1 MNEKLW
7 QKLYQQNHN
16 QGEIYNAENINKSYQ
31 QNHNQGEIYNAEN
44 INIVK
49 EQIIKISDNEIKTRQ
64 LIAAS
69 PYKGLDKFDQS
80 DTDLFFGRASL
91 ISSLIQ
97 VISQKNLILLFGAS
111 GSGKSSVILAGLI
124 PKLKEKWRT
133 TFEEFVFKPGKNP
146 FISLSAALMR
156 NNENEAELALEAE
169 NNTLVEIITNLKN
182 KKKGKTQWLIYI
194 DQFEELFTNINN
206 ERKRNSFINSLVH
219 LYESLQTSQEQTVK
233 IVMTMRADFLEQI
246 SFYPN
251 LAGIIQGNMHLI
263 PDMLPNE
270 LWLAIEQP
278 AAKHG
283 VVFEEGLVDEIINE
297 FKGQAGLLPLL
308 QYTLDLLWKRDN
320 IIDPNDPTQTQPH
333 PHTDRTLNLITYR
346 ELGGVTGALQQR
358 ANEIYQSLDQEQQ
371 EITKQ
376 IFLKLINT
384 VETKSG
390 IKTVSR
396 RAERNEFNGELV
408 ENTLIKFIKEKL
420 LVTHNYNLN
429 EETVLTTSNKS
440 PKNSSTVEVAHE
452 ILLDSWG
459 KLKEWINDNKKV
471 ISIKNWLTNETT
483 YWLRLKNENEN
494 KVNEELLKGSRLD
507 ELIDLEDKGVFDNL
521 GGLSIDEQQFI
532 QASIKYRDRS
542 EQEKLERILD
552 ASISSSQLLFASNN
566 KLDALVNLIKIGDT
580 LQKELE
586 KYEYSRL
593 RFLIIFGKLFNELA
607 EYNSIPAHEGIVSSI
622 SFSREE
628 DEIFASVGYQDR
640 IIKFW
645 RRDGTQMKIIDSKH
659 LLPIRDLTFSSD
671 GEMLAS
677 ASEDGSVKLWQ
688 TRILKEPEDSN
699 QFIFIEQYGMPIG
712 HEDDVS
718 SISFNDKRKI
728 IASASSDGTV
738 KLWSYEDNTFKS
750 LLKHKDQ
757 VFCVSCSP
765 NGEIIAAGDCNG
777 NVRLW
782 NGDGEL
788 LKEFQAHSNSVSTVG
803 FNPDNETL
811 ISCSSDKYIKLWH
824 LHKES
829 IEEPIIEF
837 SEDEE
842 VYCATFSPDGK
853 KIASANKDG
862 TIVIRFTDG
871 KLLKTLKGHRG
882 FVSKVIFSP
891 DGKFLISSGEDGTI
905 KFWHCQSRFEGHD
918 DEIWGID
925 FSANGETLIT
935 ASSDKTARLWKRNGD
950 CLRILAHESKVYDAK
965 LSPDGSTVVTVTV
978 DGVIRIWNDI
988 QANDHKVL
996 CKPISISEAIANS
1009 ISFSPTD
1016 DIFLMAGKDGT
1027 IKVFDLK
1034 GKLLAQKPTDE
1045 ENLIMVT
1052 LSHNGK
1058 IIASTSNDKTVKLWK
1073 FDNEKLSQILEPL
1086 TDFEENVYHV
1096 SFSNDDQKIATVN
1109 QSGDFFEIKLW
1120 DLDGKI
1126 IKTIKGNH
1134 KDSIRDLRFNQ
1145 DDQMIAL
1152 VTSHCLEFW
1161 NLNGILLQSIQ
1172 LNDINNDINNIFRAS
1187 ISHDWSA
1194 IALSYP
1200 KNDYENKVEFWNLNL
1215 KETVEDA
1222 RRYLDEYLKLG

>member
-1 MNEKLW
+1 MAQSEVSSQFNVDLKHSQGAQVGDNNSQTNNYYSSNDPEEEPLREFKKEEKLPP
-7 QKLYQQNHN
+7 
-16 QGEIYNAENINKSYQ
+16 
-31 QNHNQGEIYNAEN
+31 
-44 INIVK
+44 
-49 EQIIKISDNEIKTRQ
+49 
-64 LIAAS
+64 S
-69 PYKGLDKFDQS
+69 PYKGLERFEAEDS
-80 DTDLFFGRASL
+80 DRFYGRKK
-91 ISSLIQ
+91 LIQ
-97 VISQKNLILLFGAS
+97 SLTNYLEENNIIFILGAS
-111 GSGKSSVILAGLI
+111 GSGKSSLVQAGIIPEISGKIKYLFKLCFVPSKDPFKSFSSKIDDFFARNREKYEESEERIDQLVEQLTQSPQEGNTILKIIEEIKKEKDDCGLI
-124 PKLKEKWRT
+124 
-133 TFEEFVFKPGKNP
+133 F
-146 FISLSAALMR
+146 
-156 NNENEAELALEAE
+156 
-169 NNTLVEIITNLKN
+169 
-182 KKKGKTQWLIYI
+182 I
-194 DQFEELFTNINN
+194 DQFEEVFTLTK
-206 ERKRNSFINSLVH
+206 EEKRNNFIENLISLINIRN
-219 LYESLQTSQEQTVK
+219 QK
-233 IVMTMRADFLEQI
+233 IQIILAMRND
-246 SFYPN
+246 FYPQLGAYSEFLSVTQSHIRN
-251 LAGIIQGNMHLI
+251 VL
-263 PDMLPNE
+263 DMTDRE
-270 LWLAIEQP
+270 LRLVIKNP

-283 VVFEEGLVDEIINE
+283 VKVEEDLIAQIIKD
-297 FKGQAGLLPLL
+297 FWGQSRTSLPLL
-308 QYTLDLLWKRDN
+308 QYTLDLLW
-320 IIDPNDPTQTQPH
+320 
-333 PHTDRTLNLITYR
+333 RTEFSTKELLDGELNQKTYKD
-346 ELGGVTGALQQR
+346 LGGIGGALQKE
-358 ANEIYQSLDQEQQ
+358 AENIYQKFE
-371 EITKQ
+371 EKGKGKAVEQ
-376 IFLKLINT
+376 IFIKLITVTSDGKAVSNRESRATFNELDIKDTVDKLINHRLL
-384 VETKSG
+384 VSG
-390 IKTVSR
+390 RSEDTIEIAHEALIESW
-396 RAERNEFNGELV
+396 ERLQEWIEKHKEVLILKRQLIESAITWYNVKNDDKKNKAISELWTGYKL
-408 ENTLIKFIKEKL
+408 ERLLELKEKNAIRQL
-420 LVTHNYNLN
+420 DQ
-429 EETVLTTSNKS
+429 
-440 PKNSSTVEVAHE
+440 VAE
-452 ILLDSWG
+452 A
-459 KLKEWINDNKKV
+459 
-471 ISIKNWLTNETT
+471 
-483 YWLRLKNENEN
+483 
-494 KVNEELLKGSRLD
+494 
-507 ELIDLEDKGVFDNL
+507 
-521 GGLSIDEQQFI
+521 FI
-532 QASIKYRDRS
+532 QASIEYRDRS

-566 KLDALVNLIKIGDT
+566 RLDALVNLIKIGNT

-607 EYNSIPAHEGIVSSI
+607 EYNSIHAHEGIVSSI

-688 TRILKEPEDSN
+688 TRILKESEDSN
-699 QFIFIEQYGMPIG
+699 QFIFVEQYGMPIG

-738 KLWSYEDNTFKS
+738 KLWSYEDNTFQS

-765 NGEIIAAGDCNG
+765 NGEMIASGDCSG

-788 LKEFQAHSNSVSTVG
+788 LKEFQAHSNSVSTVS
-803 FNPDNETL
+803 FSPDNETL
-811 ISCSSDKYIKLWH
+811 ISCSSDKYIKLWY

-853 KIASANKDG
+853 KIASTNKDG

-882 FVSKVIFSP
+882 FVSKVTFSP

-935 ASSDKTARLWKRNGD
+935 ASSDKTARLWKRNGE

-988 QANDHKVL
+988 QANDHKLL
-996 CKPISISEAIANS
+996 CKPISISDAIANS

-1045 ENLIMVT
+1045 ENLIIVT
-1052 LSHNGK
+1052 FSHNGK
-1058 IIASTSNDKTVKLWK
+1058 IIASTSNDKKVKMWK
-1073 FDNEKLSQILEPL
+1073 FDNEKLSQIFKPI

-1145 DDQMIAL
+1145 DDKMIAL

-1161 NLNGILLQSIQ
+1161 NLNGILLKSIQ

-1215 KETVEDA
+1215 KETVEDV
-1222 RRYLDEYLKLG
+1222 RHYLDEYLKLG